1 MTDRTTDELR
11 MSWAEACARR
21 VSRHFLAGTA
31 PGGGITEAASAMCGA
46 HAQVMSGAEMSL
58 GLRVPGTTRTDVQSA
73 LWKDRSLV
81 KSYGPR
87 GTVHLLAAEE
97 LPMWVGALSCIPKP
111 PSALPHALLT
121 EHQVEEVLEAI
132 ESAVEDGELT
142 VEELGDEVVG
152 RTGPWAADLALPAFS
167 GAWPRWRAALQ
178 TAANRGVLCF
188 GPNRGR
194 KVTYTSPRRWVP
206 GFRPMDSAA
215 ASAEVLRRYL
225 HAYGPATSQQFAQ
238 WLGAPRRWSA
248 DLFDTITDEL
258 IPVDLDGAAAWTTE
272 PAGPTAPSPRSGLKL
287 LPYFDPYVIGC
298 HPRDA
303 VFPGP
308 AAGRAL
314 SGGQAGNVPVVLI
327 DGVVAGV
334 WHQRRS
340 GRRLDIRVE
349 PFAPLSAARRSELAA
364 QVDRIGEILEGT
376 PTLTVGVVDA
386 GKHL

>member
-1 MTDRTTDELR
+1 MTNRTTEELR
-11 MSWAEACARR
+11 MSWAEACALRLT
-21 VSRHFLAGTA
+21 RHFLAGTA
-31 PGGGITEAASAMCGA
+31 PLGGIPEAASALCGA
-46 HAQVMSGAEMSL
+46 HAQIMSGAEMSL
-58 GLRVPGTTRTDVQSA
+58 GMRVPGTTRTDVQAA

-81 KSYGPR
+81 KTYGPR

-97 LPMWVGALSCIPKP
+97 LPLWVGALSCVPRP

-121 EHQVEEVLEAI
+121 DRQLTEVVDAI
-132 ESAVEDGELT
+132 EAAVEDGELT
-142 VEELGDEVVG
+142 VEELGDEVTG

-178 TAANRGVLCF
+178 TAANRGVICF
-188 GPNRGR
+188 GPNQGR
-194 KVTYTSPRRWVP
+194 KVTYTSPSRWVP
-206 GFRPMDSAA
+206 GFRPMDSGI
-215 ASAEVLRRYL
+215 ASAEILRRYL
-225 HAYGPATSQQFAQ
+225 RAYGPATPQQFAQ

-248 DLFDTITDEL
+248 TLFEAITDEL
-258 IPVDLDGAAAWTTE
+258 IPVDLEGVKAWTTA
-272 PAGPTAPSPRSGLKL
+272 PAVSVAPSSHRGLRL

-303 VFPGP
+303 VYPGL
-308 AAGRAL
+308 AAARAL

-349 PFAPLSAARRSELAA
+349 PFAPLSAGRRAELTA
-364 QVDRIGEILEGT
+364 QAERIGEILEGT
-376 PTLTVGVVDA
+376 PALTIGVVDA

>member
-1 MTDRTTDELR
+1 MTNRTPDELR
-11 MSWAEACARR
+11 VSWADVCAHRL
-21 VSRHFLAGTA
+21 SRHFLAGPA
-31 PGGGITEAASAMCGA
+31 PRGGLTEAASALCGA

-81 KSYGPR
+81 KTYGPR

-97 LPMWVGALSCIPKP
+97 LPLWVGALSGVPRP
-111 PSALPHALLT
+111 PSALPYALLT
-121 EHQVEEVLEAI
+121 DHQLEEVLEAI

-152 RTGPWAADLALPAFS
+152 RTGHWAAELVLPAFS

-206 GFRPMDSAA
+206 GFRTMDSAT

-225 HAYGPATSQQFAQ
+225 HSYGPATPQQFAQ
-238 WLGAPRRWSA
+238 WLGAPRKWSS
-248 DLFDTITDEL
+248 DLFATITDEL
-258 IPVDLDGAAAWTTE
+258 IPVGLDGMTAWTT
-272 PAGPTAPSPRSGLKL
+272 ARAAFTAPGSPGGLRL

-308 AAGRAL
+308 AAARAL

-349 PFAPLSAARRSELAA
+349 PFAPLTAPHRAELTA
-364 QVDRIGEILEGT
+364 QVERIGEILEGT
-376 PTLTVGVVDA
+376 PSLTVGVVDA